1 MTTLEQM
8 SMNETPMEVSLAGC
22 EIAQNIP
29 ILSKHLG
36 VCTSI
41 LSLDLSRSGI
51 DDENG
56 KVLASYLRKNNIL
69 RKLELEGNLLGP
81 KTAIELGKSLKV
93 NTGLK
98 LLDLES
104 NQLCADNGSDQI
116 GLYEFVEFLEHN

>member
-22 EIAQNIP
+22 EIAQKIP

>member
-1 MTTLEQM
+1 
-8 SMNETPMEVSLAGC
+8 MEVSLAGC
-22 EIAQNIP
+22 EIAQKIP

-56 KVLASYLRKNNIL
+56 KVLVSYLRKNNIL

-104 NQLCADNGSDQI
+104 NQLCADNGSD
-116 GLYEFVEFLEHN
+116 